1 MSVVAHIGP
10 PIGASGGPAGYLNQ
24 LAAAL
29 DGRNAASDV
38 LFPPRMAAAPVTHG
52 RPAASA
58 VRVAAHRLRRA
69 LFGPP
74 QYFRPDMADV
84 RRRGGA
90 LESLATSALLD
101 MRAENEASLANA
113 LARRADV
120 LFAHDL
126 AAAEAALDARGREQV
141 WLMLHSPMP
150 FGLYLAWSWGVPEI
164 DWREILTFPDVR
176 ALIDRELDVCSR
188 VDRIVIPCPEAIDEL
203 VRCDPRFELLR
214 GRASYVMTGAKR
226 SQIATAME
234 RQQARARF
242 ALPLDQP
249 VGLFIGNQEPY
260 RGLDRLTAGLAALE
274 DPRVIPGTIA
284 VAGPDPMT
292 VPSGPRIRALGRVND
307 VAALFQAVDFVVNVN
322 RFSLFDLSV
331 IETLE
336 AGKPLLMHATGGNRA
351 FDRLG
356 AGCDMLSDLET
367 RTIADGLERMF
378 TALPATLSAL
388 GARSRACYDAHLTL
402 DAFGSAHERL
412 YATAQ
417 SPVAAR

>member
-29 DGRNAASDV
+29 DGRSATPSVV
-38 LFPPRMAAAPVTHG
+38 LFPTRMAAAPG
-52 RPAASA
+52 RPATSA
-58 VRVAAHRLRRA
+58 VKVAAHRLRRA

-84 RRRGGA
+84 RRRGGP
-90 LESLATSALLD
+90 LETLFTGALLTT
-101 MRAENEASLANA
+101 RAENEASLTNA
-113 LARRADV
+113 LAASADV

-126 AAAEAALDARGREQV
+126 SGAEAALDARGSEQV
-141 WLMLHSPMP
+141 WLMLHAPMP
-150 FGLYLAWSWGVPEI
+150 LGLYMAWSWAVPES
-164 DWREILTFPDVR
+164 DWREILTFPDVH

-203 VRCDPRFELLR
+203 ARCDARFDGLR
-214 GRASYVMTGAKR
+214 ARATYVMTGAKR
-226 SQIATAME
+226 SQAATAIGCQE
-234 RQQARARF
+234 ARARF

-260 RGLDRLTAGLAALE
+260 RGLDRLAAGLAALE

-284 VAGPDPMT
+284 VAGPDPLT

-336 AGKPLLMHATGGNRA
+336 AGKPLLMHATGGNLA
-351 FDRLG
+351 FERLG
-356 AGCDMLSDLET
+356 AGCDMLADLET
-367 RTIADGLERMF
+367 RTIAGGLERMF
-378 TALPATLSAL
+378 TAPPATLGAL

-402 DAFGSAHERL
+402 DAFGRAHERL

-417 SPVAAR
+417 SPVAVR

>member
-10 PIGASGGPAGYLNQ
+10 PIGASGGPAGYLKQ

-29 DGRNAASDV
+29 DGHAAAGDV
-38 LFPPRMAAAPVTHG
+38 VLLPRMAVAPVEHARTV
-52 RPAASA
+52 SA
-58 VRVAAHRLRRA
+58 VAVAAHRVRRA

-74 QYFRPDMADV
+74 RYYRPDMADV

-90 LESLATSALLD
+90 LETLFTSALLD
-101 MRAENEASLANA
+101 MSAENDTSLANA

-150 FGLYLAWSWGVPEI
+150 LGLYMAWSWGVPEV

-188 VDRIVIPCPEAIDEL
+188 VDRIIIPCSEAIDEL
-203 VRCDPRFELLR
+203 ARCDARFDGLR
-214 GRASYVMTGAKR
+214 ARATYVITGAKR
-226 SQIATAME
+226 SQPAAAVG
-234 RQQARARF
+234 RQEARARF

-249 VGLFIGNQEPY
+249 VGLLIGNQEPY
-260 RGLDRLTAGLAALE
+260 RGLDRLAAGLEALD
-274 DPRVIPGTIA
+274 DPRVIPGIIA
-284 VAGPDPMT
+284 IAGPDPRT
-292 VPSGPRIRALGRVND
+292 APSGSRIRALGRVND

-336 AGKPLLMHATGGNRA
+336 AAKPLLMHATGGNRA
-351 FDRLG
+351 FERLG
-356 AGCDMLSDLET
+356 AGCDMLADLET
-367 RTIADGLERMF
+367 QTIADGLERMF
-378 TALPATLSAL
+378 TAPPAALTAL

-402 DAFGSAHERL
+402 DAFGRAHQRL

-417 SPVAAR
+417 PAVAVQ

>member
-10 PIGASGGPAGYLNQ
+10 PLGASGGPAGYLKQ
-24 LAAAL
+24 LAAAF
-29 DGRNAASDV
+29 DGHGAAADV
-38 LFPPRMAAAPVTHG
+38 LLPPCIAVAPVEHAGTV
-52 RPAASA
+52 SA
-58 VRVAAHRLRRA
+58 VTVAAHRIRRA
-69 LFGPP
+69 LVGPP
-74 QYFRPDMADV
+74 RYYRPDMADV

-90 LESLATSALLD
+90 LETLFSSALLG
-101 MRAENEASLANA
+101 MRADNEASLVNA

-126 AAAEAALDARGREQV
+126 AAAEAALEARGREQV
-141 WLMLHSPMP
+141 WLMMHSPMP
-150 FGLYLAWSWGVPEI
+150 LGLYMAWSWGVPEI
-164 DWREILTFPDVR
+164 DWREILMFPDVR

-203 VRCDPRFELLR
+203 VRSDARFERLR

-226 SQIATAME
+226 SQAANPIG
-234 RQQARARF
+234 RQQARAHF

-260 RGLDRLTAGLAALE
+260 RGLDRLTAGLEALD

-284 VAGPDPMT
+284 VAGPDPRT
-292 VPSGPRIRALGRVND
+292 APSGPRIRALGRVND
-307 VAALFQAVDFVVNVN
+307 VAALFEAVDFVVNVN

-336 AGKPLLMHATGGNRA
+336 AGKALLMHATGGNRA
-351 FDRLG
+351 FERLG
-356 AGCDMLSDLET
+356 AGCDMLADLET
-367 RTIADGLERMF
+367 QTITDGLERMF

-388 GARSRACYDAHLTL
+388 GARSRVCYDTHLTL
-402 DAFGSAHERL
+402 DAFGRAHERL

-417 SPVAAR
+417 STVAVQ

>member
-1 MSVVAHIGP
+1 MSLVAHIGP
-10 PIGASGGPAGYLNQ
+10 PIGARGGPAGYLKQ

-29 DGRNAASDV
+29 DG
-38 LFPPRMAAAPVTHG
+38 H
-52 RPAASA
+52 PAASNVLLPAPLA
-58 VRVAAHRLRRA
+58 VPPAEHARTVSPVAVAARRIRRA

-74 QYFRPDMADV
+74 RYYRPDMADV

-90 LESLATSALLD
+90 LETLFTNALLA
-101 MRAENEASLANA
+101 MRTENEASLTHA

-126 AAAEAALDARGREQV
+126 AAAEAALAARGTEQV
-141 WLMLHSPMP
+141 WLMMHAPIPL
-150 FGLYLAWSWGVPEI
+150 GLYMAWSWGVPEI

-176 ALIDRELDVCSR
+176 ALIDRELDVCSQ

-203 VRCDPRFELLR
+203 VRCDARFDLLR
-214 GRASYVMTGAKR
+214 GRASYVMTGARR
-226 SQIATAME
+226 SQSTTPIGG
-234 RQQARARF
+234 RQARARF
-242 ALPLDQP
+242 ALPLDHP

-260 RGLDRLTAGLAALE
+260 RGLDRLVAGLATLDA
-274 DPRVIPGTIA
+274 RAIPGTIA
-284 VAGPDPMT
+284 IAGPDPRT
-292 VPSGPRIRALGRVND
+292 APCGSRIRALGRVND

-322 RFSLFDLSV
+322 RFSLFDLSM

-336 AGKPLLMHATGGNRA
+336 AAKPLLMHATGGNRA
-351 FDRLG
+351 FERLG
-356 AGCDMLSDLET
+356 AGCDMLADLET

-378 TALPATLSAL
+378 TAPPAALTAL

-402 DAFGSAHERL
+402 DAFGRAHERL

-417 SPVAAR
+417 STVAVQ